1 MYAVKLVSAAP
12 GAAEAS
18 TTNFSFAKWVEDII
32 PNPDTASTV
41 DEAIAAANAANV
53 TGSAGGLQARAP
65 YCDPRWDAANGR
77 DAAACVDDLA
87 TKSRSG
93 QNCIIGRNQYNIEFC
108 RIGAAKIV
116 GSKAASNE
124 QSANW

>member
-1 MYAVKLVSAAP
+1 MKWSVAIICVPSFCPNQTFLTTSRKRTKKVKIKMVKHAVSLAALAIYAVKLVSAAP

-65 YCDPRWDAANGR
+65 Y
-77 DAAACVDDLA
+77 
-87 TKSRSG
+87 
-93 QNCIIGRNQYNIEFC
+93 
-108 RIGAAKIV
+108 
-116 GSKAASNE
+116 
-124 QSANW
+124 